1 MSEERM
7 REMVER
13 IKIRR
18 IELCFSFQ
26 DLADRTGMSKSTLQR
41 YESGAIKSIP
51 LDKLEVLASAL
62 ELDPVA
68 ILGYPEKHAPL
79 YEAAAGQ
86 GRINGNYASDT
97 FDGYALKE
105 DEVLVSVKGDSMY
118 PTLQDGDIVVVKQ
131 QNVLSRNGQIA
142 LVKINGDE
150 AVLKRIEQKSNG
162 VVLISDNAN
171 SYPPRFFTDVEVGD
185 LPVCIEGVVVR
196 LIRDL

>member
-1 MSEERM
+1 M
-7 REMVER
+7 EMGKR
-13 IKIRR
+13 IK
-18 IELCFSFQ
+18 ELRVAS
-26 DLADRTGMSKSTLQR
+26 GMTQEELGEKIGLQKSAVAKYENGRVENIKKST
-41 YESGAIKSIP
+41 IM
-51 LDKLEVLASAL
+51 KLAEIFNCRPSYVMGFDD
-62 ELDPVA
+62 DPIQQAV
-68 ILGYPEKHAPL
+68 

-131 QNVLSRNGQIA
+131 QNVLSRSGQIA

-171 SYPPRFFTDVEVGD
+171 SYPPRFFTDVEVGE